1 MLTIEQLNSQVT
13 AIIFGTVFL
22 MIGFLAAGIAVIRP
36 GKGGRILF
44 WLSLW
49 SGSYGARVLIH
60 SPAVTVN
67 FPPWLQRVTMYG
79 DVTLSYLI
87 IVFASLA
94 WLELI
99 KGRLRIFI
107 ITMIWAGLALAA
119 AGIAWYLTGGSS
131 DALMPYNSLLAACS
145 LLVLIIVVSIKKLSA
160 EYLVLQDRGV
170 LAAGTIIFA
179 AEALYT
185 NFSTIFDYPTL
196 PLSGWLGFA
205 VFLFS
210 LAYAAAKMIF
220 ENEHRLLSIETEL
233 ETARQIQFSILP
245 DAAPQLSNLD
255 VEVAYHPMAAV
266 AGDFYDFMP
275 IDTDHAGFIIADVSG
290 HGVPAALIASMI
302 KIAMQSVADQV
313 PNPAGVM
320 ERLGVILGNQLR
332 GQFLSAA
339 YLYLD
344 TKDYRARYTAAGHP
358 PLLYWD
364 ASAQKVQ
371 PINSNGLLIGVPWES
386 DYPVYEFSFRKGDR
400 FLLYTDGLTEPEN
413 EAEEAFGDQYLS
425 RLIEKEKETHAA
437 ELSKR
442 LYDELKN
449 WQRPS
454 TDQQDDLTWIIIDVL

>member
-1 MLTIEQLNSQVT
+1 
-13 AIIFGTVFL
+13 
-22 MIGFLAAGIAVIRP
+22 
-36 GKGGRILF
+36 
-44 WLSLW
+44 
-49 SGSYGARVLIH
+49 
-60 SPAVTVN
+60 
-67 FPPWLQRVTMYG
+67 
-79 DVTLSYLI
+79 
-87 IVFASLA
+87 
-94 WLELI
+94 
-99 KGRLRIFI
+99 
-107 ITMIWAGLALAA
+107 
-119 AGIAWYLTGGSS
+119 
-131 DALMPYNSLLAACS
+131 MPYNSLLAACS

-344 TKDYRARYTAAGHP
+344 TKAYRARYTAAGHP